1 MDQQFMPPLQ
11 KNSQAPVQEKRYTV
25 EAHTE
30 NASIKAPSS
39 KMKKIAFMV
48 LLITTILTP
57 LVIIPSPYSPFDLSK
72 SLIISMGVLISA
84 LLAFIPLI
92 RERKVVLPK
101 GKITIVSGLL
111 ILSLI
116 VSGFLSSNIP
126 KSFIGQGF
134 EMFTV
139 SFISCLFLLVYL
151 VIRLTQN
158 KEDRQLYLYTGLFI
172 SYVILVVF
180 HILRLVFGP
189 DFIDLGILNSTI
201 STLAGKWNDFT
212 ILSGLM
218 LILSFFGIRYLSLG
232 KIAKIG
238 LYITLIASAF
248 FVFLSNFYL
257 IWWGI
262 SFVMIGF
269 IVHLISAKTS
279 IKKMIVPAI
288 LGIITIVCA
297 LNVANFRD
305 PIGKRF
311 NIQQT
316 EVVLPWQ
323 LTLDVASE
331 TIKESPLF
339 GAGPNRFGVQFL
351 RFKPLVINETDFWGV
366 EFGNGFGVIP
376 SFFVT
381 QGIVGGILWIVFIAL
396 LIIYG
401 VRSLK
406 TSAKQGSKPEMQ
418 FMLMSSFFGT
428 MFLWFMNIVYVPA
441 HTTLFVTFLMTGL
454 FLSVLVTQKYL
465 EAKEYGAGEGFVHSV
480 WKFVPIV
487 LVIVIA
493 LWSLVYLKKN
503 LAIAYFES
511 GVSALKG
518 STPEALAQAEKQFKK
533 ALSLD
538 KIDVYYQALSEE
550 TILKISAEA
559 QEIQKITAEGKT
571 PSADD
576 VKVITDMVTEAINY
590 TQSAIQ
596 IDPTNYYNYISQA
609 RISEVAQTLK
619 IEGAYE
625 SVKNAYA
632 KALEVNPYNPAF
644 YLALARLE
652 ASQGKIADAQKYIGA
667 SLQLKQNYLDAI
679 FLLSQ
684 IQVSQGQ
691 IKEAITSVK
700 VASQINPTNPLIF
713 FQLGLLYYND
723 KNFEGA
729 IEALSKALELNGE
742 YANARYFLG
751 LAYTRMSN
759 IPGAVEQ
766 FEELARTNPDSQEV
780 ALILSNL
787 KEGKSPF
794 ADAQPPIDTKP
805 EKRKTLP
812 VKEKVETKSK
822 VR

>member
-1 MDQQFMPPLQ
+1 MPPLH
-11 KNSQAPVQEKRYTV
+11 KHTQAPVQEKRYTV
-25 EAHTE
+25 ESSSDTT
-30 NASIKAPSS
+30 ITKAPSS
-39 KMKKIAFMV
+39 KMKRVAFIV

-57 LVIIPSPYSPFDLSK
+57 LIIIPSPYSPIDLSK
-72 SLIISMGVLISA
+72 SLVISMGVLISA

-92 RERKVVLPK
+92 KERKIVLPK

-111 ILSLI
+111 VLSLI
-116 VSGFLSSNIP
+116 VSGLLGSNIS

-158 KEDRQLYLYTGLFI
+158 KEDRQLYIYTGLFI
-172 SYVILVVF
+172 SYAILVVF
-180 HILRLVFGP
+180 HVLRLIFGP
-189 DFIDLGILNSTI
+189 DFMDLGILNSTI

-212 ILSGLM
+212 IMSGFIFIM
-218 LILSFFGIRYLSLG
+218 SFFGIRYLSLG
-232 KIAKIG
+232 KMVKIG
-238 LYITLIASAF
+238 LYLALVASAF
-248 FVFLSNFYL
+248 FVYLSNFYL

-262 SFVMIGF
+262 ALVMIGL
-269 IVHLISAKTS
+269 VAYLVSGKSS
-279 IKKMIVPAI
+279 IKSMIIPSLVAI
-288 LGIITIVCA
+288 IALVCA
-297 LNVANFRD
+297 FNVSNFRESID
-305 PIGKRF
+305 RMFKV
-311 NIQQT
+311 QQT

-323 LTLDVASE
+323 LTLDVTAE

-351 RFKPLVINETDFWGV
+351 RYKPIIINDTDFWAV
-366 EFGNGFGVIP
+366 EFGNGFGTVP

-381 QGIVGGILWIVFIAL
+381 QGIVGGILWISFLVL
-396 LIIYG
+396 LVIYG
-401 VRSLK
+401 VRSLRA
-406 TSAKQGSKPEMQ
+406 SFKQGAQPEMQ

-428 MFLWFMNIVYVPA
+428 MFLWFMNIVYIPA
-441 HTTLFVTFLMTGL
+441 HSTLFITFLMTGI
-454 FLSVLVTQKYL
+454 FISVLITQKHL
-465 EAKEYGAGEGFVHSV
+465 RVVEYGSGDGFVHKI
-480 WKFVPIV
+480 WKLAPIV
-487 LVIVIA
+487 LVIVIS

-511 GVSALKG
+511 GVSSLGKPGIDAITK
-518 STPEALAQAEKQFKK
+518 AEVQFKK
-533 ALSLD
+533 ALSVD
-538 KIDVYYQALSEE
+538 KIDVYYQALSEA
-550 TILKISAEA
+550 TILKISAQA
-559 QEIQKITAEGKT
+559 QEIQKVTAEGNV
-571 PSADD
+571 PSAES
-576 VKVITDMVTEAINY
+576 VKVITDMVTEALNY

-619 IEGAYE
+619 IEGAYD
-625 SVKNAYA
+625 SVKNSYL

-691 IKEAITSVK
+691 IKDAITSVK
-700 VASQINPTNPLIF
+700 VASQINPSNPLIF

-723 KNFEGA
+723 KNYEGA
-729 IEALSKALELNGE
+729 IESFNKAIELNGD

-751 LAYTRMSN
+751 LSYVRMSN

-794 ADAQPPIDTKP
+794 ADAQPPIDSKP